1 MHLFR
6 RPDYRSEVTQFIDQL
21 KTERPNLEAGQRFGR
36 SLLWDTNVN
45 RAAWVGYQKAEVP
58 QKPYVYYDNVKNT
71 RGTTPEP
78 EPAGDT
84 AG

>member
-1 MHLFR
+1 MYLFR

-21 KTERPNLEAGQRFGR
+21 KTERPNMEAGQRFGR

-45 RAAWVGYQKAEVP
+45 RAAWAGYRKARVP
-58 QKPYVYYDNVKNT
+58 QRPYVYYDNVKNT
-71 RGTTPEP
+71 HGAAPEP
-78 EPAGDT
+78 EPAGDN